1 MLEKVKIARV
11 STVPYFVAGQ
21 LKHQLEYLASL
32 GAEVSVISSDGP
44 ELARIA
50 WSGNLRQVIVN
61 IPRALR
67 PLQDMAALVRL
78 FLLFRRH
85 RFDIVHSTTPKAG
98 LLCALAGWA
107 ARAPLRLHTFT
118 GQTWVGLAGPLRWLA
133 LGADRII
140 GALNTRCYADSESQ
154 RRFLVAE
161 GIVPAARIGVIG
173 QGSLAGVDLAR
184 FDPQRW
190 GPSDRAALRQAI
202 GLPEKSRV
210 VVYVGRITRDK
221 GIGELLQA
229 FGTLVADGHDA
240 DLLLVGPIDDEH
252 GGADAFTASRLATLP
267 RVYPLGYTD
276 CPEQYLALA
285 DFLCLPSYR
294 EGFGTVVI
302 EAAALGVPT
311 VGTQIYGLVDAV
323 VDGVTGLLVPP
334 RDVAALA
341 DAMRRLLDAPERLA
355 HMGQAARQRCV
366 AEFDAN
372 VVNRRLAEEY
382 ERLLGLCGDGETGH
396 A

>member
-1 MLEKVKIARV
+1 M
-11 STVPYFVAGQ
+11 S
-21 LKHQLEYLASL
+21 
-32 GAEVSVISSDGP
+32 
-44 ELARIA
+44 
-50 WSGNLRQVIVN
+50 
-61 IPRALR
+61 AL
-67 PLQDMAALVRL
+67 LRL
-78 FLLFRRH
+78 FLVFRRR
-85 RFDIVHSTTPKAG
+85 RFHIVHSTTPKAG

-107 ARAPLRLHTFT
+107 AGVPIRLHTFT
-118 GQTWVGLAGPLRWLA
+118 GQTWVGLSGPLRRLA

-154 RRFLVAE
+154 CRFLVAE

-184 FDPQRW
+184 FDPERW
-190 GPSDRAALRQAI
+190 GPSDKEALRQAI

-210 VVYVGRITRDK
+210 IVYVGRITRDK
-221 GIGELLQA
+221 GIGELLEA
-229 FGTLVADGHDA
+229 FATLVADGYDA
-240 DLLLVGPIDDEH
+240 DLLLVGPVDDEH
-252 GGADAFTASRLATLP
+252 GGAEAFSLSRLAAQP

-311 VGTQIYGLVDAV
+311 VGSRIYGLMDAV
-323 VDGVTGLLVPP
+323 VDGVTGMLVPP
-334 RDVAALA
+334 RDAVALA

-355 HMGQAARQRCV
+355 EMGRAARQRCR
-366 AEFDAN
+366 AEFDAE
-372 VVNRRLAEEY
+372 VVNRRLADEY
-382 ERLLGLCGDGETGH
+382 ERLLGMRGV
-396 A
+396 